1 MQNMMAKHFFTLHI
15 FAITVALFIGA
26 WTPGWSENIIPSIS
40 SLKRSNPELKSIRED
55 VRTALFVIKSG
66 RSAEQVPQLRF
77 FKYRVKQED
86 TFWTILAKTSLDMDT
101 LITANNLA
109 TPRDIANGMTIYIP
123 NMRGIIYKKKSNES
137 LDDISRKFKGT
148 PEVLKIV
155 NKMDN
160 KAKPVIFIP
169 CGKLSSLERS
179 LFLGT
184 AFASPVNSGRKT
196 SGFGVRKD
204 PIQHDKRFHSG
215 IDIACPIGTRV
226 NSARNGRV
234 IFSGYSGGYGKLVIV
249 KHSRNYCTY
258 YGHLNKILVKKGDT
272 VSTGQKIAIS
282 GNTGRTT
289 GPHLHFEVRKYEK
302 PIDPGLLL
310 NM

>member
-1 MQNMMAKHFFTLHI
+1 
-15 FAITVALFIGA
+15 
-26 WTPGWSENIIPSIS
+26 
-40 SLKRSNPELKSIRED
+40 
-55 VRTALFVIKSG
+55 
-66 RSAEQVPQLRF
+66 
-77 FKYRVKQED
+77 
-86 TFWTILAKTSLDMDT
+86 MDT
-101 LITANNLA
+101 LITSNNLA
-109 TPRDIANGMTIYIP
+109 TPRDIASGMTIYIP
-123 NMRGIIYKKKSNES
+123 NMRGIIYQKKNSES
-137 LDDISRKFKGT
+137 LAEISRKFKGS
-148 PEVLKIV
+148 PKILKSV

-160 KAKPVIFIP
+160 DVKPVIFIP

-184 AFASPVNSGRKT
+184 AFASPVNKGRKT
-196 SGFGVRKD
+196 SGFGVRRD

-215 IDIACPIGTRV
+215 IDIACPIGTRI
-226 NSARNGRV
+226 SAARNGKV
-234 IFSGYSGGYGKLVIV
+234 IFSGYSGGYGKLVII

-272 VSTGQKIAIS
+272 VATGQKIAIS

-310 NM
+310 NR

>member
-1 MQNMMAKHFFTLHI
+1 MQNMMAKQFFTLHI
-15 FAITVALFIGA
+15 FAITIALFMAA
-26 WTPGWSENIIPSIS
+26 WSSAWSENMLPVLN
-40 SLKRSNPELKSIRED
+40 SLERNSPELKSIRQD
-55 VRTALFVIKSG
+55 VRTSLYVIKSG
-66 RSAEQVPQLRF
+66 RSPDQVPQLRF
-77 FKYRVKQED
+77 FKYRVKQDD

-101 LITANNLA
+101 LITSNNLA
-109 TPRDIANGMTIYIP
+109 TPRDIAPGMTIYIP
-123 NMRGIIYKKKSNES
+123 NMRGIIYKKKNSES
-137 LDDISRKFKGT
+137 LDDIASKFKGS

-160 KAKPVIFIP
+160 DAKPAVFIP
-169 CGKLSSLERS
+169 CGKLSSLDRS

-196 SGFGVRKD
+196 SGFGVRRD

-226 NSARNGRV
+226 SAARNGKV

-258 YGHLNKILVKKGDT
+258 YGHLNKIMVKKGDT

-310 NM
+310 NR